1 MTRDTT
7 GTAARVALRATAFSW
22 PDRTVTVA
30 DLPGRATLNA
40 AEREAMTG
48 LGIGRIYADDTV
60 SGFELAS
67 AAARDAL
74 ARAGLAPSDIGAL
87 ILIEPRAPESLMVSE
102 ATRLQAV
109 LGLDRATVFTVG
121 GLGCVSVTPALLT
134 ARGLIAADHE
144 MDNVLIVH
152 GSKPVAPL
160 RYRHP
165 VTVSGDGG
173 MAAVISRTGPTRI
186 LDILQETNGDYWD
199 LFAVDYRVRPAN
211 RWQERCRD
219 LHDYTFLLA
228 VESGT
233 RLRAMHTKLLRRNN
247 INPDDDLVH
256 IGHNLSDGSLHFI
269 EETLDVEITPACY
282 DNLHHH
288 GHLGPND
295 VLLNLRTAIERGE
308 LHPGQRALLI
318 NSSPVAAWSLV
329 LVETHD
335 DAG

>member
-1 MTRDTT
+1 MTTEAT

-22 PDRTVTVA
+22 PDRTVSVA

-40 AEREAMTG
+40 AEREAMDG
-48 LGIGRIYADDTV
+48 LGIDQVCADDAV
-60 SGFELAS
+60 GGFELAR

-74 ARAGLAPSDIGAL
+74 AQAGLAPSDVSAL
-87 ILIEPRAPESLMVSE
+87 VVIEPRAPEALMVSE

-109 LGLDRATVFTVG
+109 LGLDRAVVFTVG
-121 GLGCVSVTPALLT
+121 GLGCVSLTPALLT
-134 ARGLIAADHE
+134 ARGLIAADSRT
-144 MDNVLIVH
+144 DNVLVVH

-173 MAAVISRTGPTRI
+173 MAAVVSRTGPIRL
-186 LDILQETNGDYWD
+186 LDILQESNGDYWD
-199 LFAVDYRVRPAN
+199 LFAVDYRIRPAN
-211 RWQERCRD
+211 RWRERCRD
-219 LHDYTFLLA
+219 LHDYAFRLA
-228 VESGT
+228 VESGS
-233 RLRAMHTKLLRRNN
+233 RLRSMHARLLERNRLG
-247 INPDDDLVH
+247 PDDDVVH
-256 IGHNLSDGSLHFI
+256 IGHNLSEGSLRFV
-269 EETLDVEITPACY
+269 EETLGVKIAPVCF
-282 DNLHHH
+282 DNLRRY

-308 LHPGQRALLI
+308 LRGGRRALLI

-329 LVETHD
+329 LVET